1 MAIMQDQDA
10 RFQHLERKI
19 GMFVLVALAGIVLMI
34 VAIGVKQ
41 ELFTPKTPIHF
52 ITDSAQD
59 IAEGTAV
66 KLRGFNI
73 GKVERLTLTDDAR
86 VQVTLS
92 IRGDNMK
99 WVRKDSSARLLKE
112 GLIGAAIID
121 ITPGSA
127 PAPVLAKNE
136 LIAFSRETGLGEV
149 VGQLRDEIVP
159 ILQDVKRITHNF
171 QDPSGDFRQILHRT
185 NIILANMP
193 ETQKRLD
200 AVLRST
206 ADELPG
212 IMRSSR
218 ETLEGSKKIMD
229 SVSRTWP
236 ISRNIEPTKA
246 QTLRQDSYDAANDA
260 VNGNSKKK

>member
-1 MAIMQDQDA
+1 MQDQDA

-19 GMFVLVALAGIVLMI
+19 GLFVLIALAGAVLA
-34 VAIGVKQ
+34 VAAIGIKQ
-41 ELFTPKTPIHF
+41 GLFTPKTTLHF

-66 KLRGFNI
+66 KLRGFDI
-73 GKVERLTLTDDAR
+73 GKVERLTLADDAR

-92 IRGDNMK
+92 IRTDHMK
-99 WVRKDSSARLLKE
+99 WLRQDSKARLIKE
-112 GLIGAAIID
+112 GFIGAAIID
-121 ITPGSA
+121 ISPGSA
-127 PAPVLAKNE
+127 PAPALQKNE
-136 LIAFSRETGLGEV
+136 LIGFTRDAGLGDV

-159 ILQDVKRITHNF
+159 ILQDVKRITHLF
-171 QDPSGDFRQILHRT
+171 QDPDGDFRQILHRT

-193 ETQKRLD
+193 ETQKRLN

-212 IMRSSR
+212 IMRSGR
-218 ETLEGSKKIMD
+218 ETIEGSKKIVD

-236 ISRNIEPTKA
+236 ISGNIEPTKA
-246 QTLRQDSYDAANDA
+246 QILRQDSYDAAN
-260 VNGNSKKK
+260 GNSKKK

>member
-1 MAIMQDQDA
+1 M
-10 RFQHLERKI
+10 
-19 GMFVLVALAGIVLMI
+19 
-34 VAIGVKQ
+34 
-41 ELFTPKTPIHF
+41 
-52 ITDSAQD
+52 
-59 IAEGTAV
+59 
-66 KLRGFNI
+66 
-73 GKVERLTLTDDAR
+73 
-86 VQVTLS
+86 
-92 IRGDNMK
+92 
-99 WVRKDSSARLLKE
+99 
-112 GLIGAAIID
+112 
-121 ITPGSA
+121 
-127 PAPVLAKNE
+127 
-136 LIAFSRETGLGEV
+136 
-149 VGQLRDEIVP
+149 P

-171 QDPSGDFRQILHRT
+171 QDPAGDFRQILHRT

-218 ETLEGSKKIMD
+218 ETIEGSKKIMD

-260 VNGNSKKK
+260 VNGNGKQK